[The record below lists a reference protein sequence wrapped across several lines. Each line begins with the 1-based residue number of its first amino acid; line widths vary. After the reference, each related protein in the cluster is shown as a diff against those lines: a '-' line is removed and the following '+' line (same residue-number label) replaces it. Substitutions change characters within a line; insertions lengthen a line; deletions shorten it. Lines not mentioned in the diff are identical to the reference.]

1 MRAGRIAAVGAMV
14 CGLVLAG
21 APTASASTDLI
32 SGTFDVKG
40 PNTLIDTWTIS
51 NLCNTIETGCLANVT
66 SPLIEGKAVYQ
77 GGHSWMM
84 RVIGQVPVCPDRSKT
99 KGAMVFVW
107 DSQTLQGQVTEIQQ
121 GNCQMTRPGQS
132 MVPFTLVPA

>member
-14 CGLVLAG
+14 CGVVLAA
-21 APTASASTDLI
+21 APMASASDDLL
-32 SGTFDVKG
+32 SGTFEVKG
-40 PNTLIDTWTIS
+40 PNEVIDTWTIS
-51 NLCNTIETGCLANVT
+51 NLCNVIETGCLANVT

-77 GGHSWMM
+77 GAHTWMM

-107 DSQTLQGQVTEIQQ
+107 NTPD
-121 GNCQMTRPGQS
+121 
-132 MVPFTLVPA
+132 PAGSGDWRFSRATAR

>member
-1 MRAGRIAAVGAMV
+1 MRVGRVLVGAV
-14 CGLVLAG
+14 VGCLALTS
-21 APTASASTDLI
+21 APVASASSDLL
-32 SGTFDVKG
+32 SGTFEVKG
-40 PNTLIDTWTIS
+40 PNSLIDTWTIS

-66 SPLIEGKAVYQ
+66 SPLIEGQAVYQ
-77 GGHSWMM
+77 GAHSWMM

-132 MVPFTLVPA
+132 VVPITLVPA